1 MDRRFRLPLRG
12 LVCLAACLLVFQS
25 CGGDR
30 ESERVAEA
38 AQKRPERIIVLAP
51 SVTEIVFALGLGNRV
66 VGVGDYSQWPPEAA
80 AKPRIGGLVDPHL
93 EQIVGLHPDLAIL
106 LPSQEGL
113 AKSLQGMG
121 VEILTVQSETTK
133 DVLQGVHAIA
143 DRCQVPGAGARLES
157 KLRNALAP
165 DPLPESPKVL
175 MVIGRDAGSLRGL
188 TAAGPNT
195 FFDELLARLGA
206 RNAAEDSPTRYPQ
219 LGLDAIVRSAP
230 DVILELQGHHLW
242 EINREDLI
250 RDWRSLDTIPAV
262 HNGCVKV
269 IAGDWALLPGPRMPE
284 LFAAMREAIAGC
296 VQPVNSSVSEPH
308 M

>member
-1 MDRRFRLPLRG
+1 M
-12 LVCLAACLLVFQS
+12 
-25 CGGDR
+25 
-30 ESERVAEA
+30 
-38 AQKRPERIIVLAP
+38 LAP
-51 SVTEIVFALGLGNRV
+51 SVTEIVFALGLGDRV

-80 AKPRIGGLVDPHL
+80 AKPHIGGLVDPHL

-113 AKSLQGMG
+113 AKRLQGMG

-133 DVLQGVHAIA
+133 DVLQAVHAIA
-143 DRCQVPGAGARLES
+143 DHCQVPGAGARLES

-206 RNAAEDSPTRYPQ
+206 RNAAGDSPTRYPQ
-219 LGLDAIVRSAP
+219 LGLDAIVRLAP

-262 HNGCVKV
+262 RNGCVKV

-284 LFAAMREAIAGC
+284 LYEAMREAIAGC
-296 VQPVNSSVSEPH
+296 VGSSPSAMNEAPLNQNY
-308 M
+308 